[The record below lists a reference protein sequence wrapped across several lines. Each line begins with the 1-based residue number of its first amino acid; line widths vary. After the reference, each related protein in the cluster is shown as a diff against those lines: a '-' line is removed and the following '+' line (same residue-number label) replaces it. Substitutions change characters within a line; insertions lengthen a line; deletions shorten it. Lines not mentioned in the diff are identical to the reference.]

1 MLYICTLIT
10 LLVQYICHILPI
22 VETRDIRLEKIK
34 LWVQHI
40 CHAVPI
46 FGRLHFEYNISV
58 IYYLKM
64 GKLQS
69 WLRYICRHISPTF
82 GQFTLWVQYICIYLP
97 IIWKGTLWVKYLG
110 IFCTLHTFGQ
120 VTYTDNSTSWLW
132 LWVHVIEYNAYIS
145 CALWN
150 LYCNA

>member
-1 MLYICTLIT
+1 MLKPEIKDCSRLHYEYNITVILYICTLIK

-64 GKLQS
+64 GKL
-69 WLRYICRHISPTF
+69 RYICRHMLPSF

-97 IIWKGTLWVKYLG
+97 IIWKGYTLTK
-110 IFCTLHTFGQ
+110 IFGHILYTTYIWPGHLH
-120 VTYTDNSTSWLW
+120 W
-132 LWVHVIEYNAYIS
+132 
-145 CALWN
+145 
-150 LYCNA
+150 